1 MLSDDPASTR
11 THGVGVRSPATTCS
25 RSPGGRCVPFW
36 SGRTGS
42 GVEGRGAT
50 PDRVY
55 LDYAGFSPVD
65 PRVLNVM
72 RPFLEAGIGNPSAPH
87 SLGYEARESLEAARA
102 KVARLVGGGA
112 PGVIFTSGATEA
124 NNLAIRGVA
133 QRGGDKARHLVT
145 SAVAIS
151 ALNARRDFAGAGAR
165 CSPRRCGGAS
175 ILRSCASSFA
185 LRLSSSPSAPSAGRS
200 APSSRW
206 ATSRGSR
213 ARQACCPMW
222 TPSAPLGR
230 VLLRRRS
237 RRLDLVTVSSNDL
250 YGPPGAGALWVR
262 QGIKLLPQMLG
273 GGQEGGY
280 RSGTENLPALVGFG
294 VAAELMRAEAGHGEP
309 ARLAALRKRLVDGLA
324 VSIPECRL
332 TGSST
337 ARLPHHASFVLRG
350 VKADGVLLDLDLC
363 GVAASSGSACAQ
375 RTGTPS
381 HVLRAIGARLRRL
394 EGSLCLHPGPLDH
407 ARRSGRGARPAPSTS
422 RACAR
427 SRCRIPADP
436 HASCPLRHR
445 RHHPDARGAGRRALA
460 ARSPR
465 CTGRRETSNGTT
477 FAAGPI
483 RASSSISWG
492 RRADATGGA
501 RSPGRLLR
509 SMRAGSRRK
518 SVMATGWSRCPASP
532 TSCGVST
539 ARPKRWW
546 DCSPATSRRA
556 RASLGPTDSGPISA
570 WRLRL
575 GPSRPAAAAIAGR
588 PSRPGAHRPEL

>member
-1 MLSDDPASTR
+1 
-11 THGVGVRSPATTCS
+11 
-25 RSPGGRCVPFW
+25 
-36 SGRTGS
+36 
-42 GVEGRGAT
+42 VEGGGVA

-87 SLGYEARESLEAARA
+87 SLGFEARESLEAARA

-145 SAVAIS
+145 SAVEHIS
-151 ALNARRDFAGAGAR
+151 VLNACRDFEKA
-165 CSPRRCGGAS
+165 GGAVSLLPVDAEGCIDPEVLRKLLRPETVLVS
-175 ILRSCASSFA
+175 IGAACGEIGTVQPLGDIARITRA
-185 LRLSSSPSAPSAGRS
+185 AGVPLHVD
-200 APSSRW
+200 AVG
-206 ATSRGSR
+206 A
-213 ARQACCPMW
+213 
-222 TPSAPLGR
+222 LGR
-230 VLLRRRS
+230 VPFGGEAVG
-237 RRLDLVTVSSNDL
+237 LDLVTVSSNDL

-381 HVLRAIGARLRRL
+381 HVLRAIGCTPEEM
-394 EGSLCLHPGPLDH
+394 EGSLCFTLGRWTTLAEVDAVLDRLPSIV
-407 ARRSGRGARPAPSTS
+407 AR
-422 RACAR
+422 
-427 SRCRIPADP
+427 
-436 HASCPLRHR
+436 L
-445 RHHPDARGAGRRALA
+445 RALA
-460 ARSPR
+460 LPDPR
-465 CTGRRETSNGTT
+465 
-477 FAAGPI
+477 
-483 RASSSISWG
+483 
-492 RRADATGGA
+492 
-501 RSPGRLLR
+501 
-509 SMRAGSRRK
+509 
-518 SVMATGWSRCPASP
+518 
-532 TSCGVST
+532 
-539 ARPKRWW
+539 
-546 DCSPATSRRA
+546 
-556 RASLGPTDSGPISA
+556 
-570 WRLRL
+570 
-575 GPSRPAAAAIAGR
+575 
-588 PSRPGAHRPEL
+588 